1 MPTTMRNI
9 TKTLP
14 NLILMVLYLLARTL
28 FYGHPL
34 RLGPHA
40 AKVLPRL
47 LRAFPSTGG
56 SHTMSVSKHL
66 ERGEGNKLTL
76 ISWSDYCMMHLQDLV
91 DTDNPHVNAG
101 HVAFAISAFGGE
113 VSDHML
119 DMYYYSIPD
128 VDRLMPR
135 DYYVNAIANFAGMG
149 FIDVE
154 SSDSLSDFYNIESNP
169 FYEAG
174 KQEKDAQSPGYLA
187 IKKNLSDFRSSF
199 SDYTSI

>member
-1 MPTTMRNI
+1 
-9 TKTLP
+9 
-14 NLILMVLYLLARTL
+14 
-28 FYGHPL
+28 
-34 RLGPHA
+34 
-40 AKVLPRL
+40 
-47 LRAFPSTGG
+47 
-56 SHTMSVSKHL
+56 
-66 ERGEGNKLTL
+66 
-76 ISWSDYCMMHLQDLV
+76 MMHLQDLV

-174 KQEKDAQSPGYLA
+174 KQKKDAQSPGYLA
-187 IKKNLSDFRSSF
+187 IKKNLSDFRSAF